1 MPLPVSALL
10 SLPEAVRFVGEA
22 TGENETRVRTALRE
36 AGLAGAITATG
47 CLHLSAHLDPA
58 RYFAHPALNER
69 EPVPPDEWGTTI
81 SWLESH
87 IARHDLVRLNR
98 ADIERWL
105 AAAAT
110 NGNEQPREESSQLRT
125 EGDPRSKKRSR
136 PKREPAKKLLR
147 GMFPGTFP
155 TKDELPDRKLFRKCK
170 GPEWD
175 GISPDTISR
184 AAEELRK
191 G

>member
-1 MPLPVSALL
+1 MRLPVSALL

-22 TGENETRVRTALRE
+22 TSENENHVRTALRE

-47 CLHLSAHLDPA
+47 CSHLSTHLDPA
-58 RYFAHPALNER
+58 RYFAHPALNDR

-81 SWLESH
+81 SWVESR
-87 IARHDLVRLNR
+87 IARYDLVRLNR

-105 AAAAT
+105 AAQPMGT
-110 NGNEQPREESSQLRT
+110 NEPREESSQLRT
-125 EGDPRSKKRSR
+125 ETGNSRSKTRSR

-155 TKDELPDRKLFRKCK
+155 TKYELPDRKLFRKCK